1 MDLSKAFDC
10 LPHNLLLL
18 KLKTYGLSDSALNLL
33 FSYLHQRKQCIK
45 VENVCSNFKYM
56 YKGVPQGSILE
67 SVLFKIL
74 INDILNVVNNSTI
87 YNYADD
93 NTLSYADY
101 DIKNVVQNLE
111 SDSLKML
118 DWFDYNLMKANPAI
132 GKKSFDHKIVF
143 ELKGNRIESENDVK
157 LLGVTIDYE
166 LKFDKHIS
174 DICKKASRQLNVLK
188 RIGKYLNKLG
198 RLTIYYS
205 FILSNLNYCPITWH
219 FCSEKNTLKMEKIQE
234 RALRFVYNNYTIRD
248 QPFNLK
254 GGGYGFLF
262 HSEIFFRTTQ
272 ELEYFFVVAN
282 LTLGY
287 MTKTLNQIIFSSTK
301 IRIFFSATLGIRI
314 FF

>member
-1 MDLSKAFDC
+1 
-10 LPHNLLLL
+10 
-18 KLKTYGLSDSALNLL
+18 
-33 FSYLHQRKQCIK
+33 
-45 VENVCSNFKYM
+45 
-56 YKGVPQGSILE
+56 
-67 SVLFKIL
+67 
-74 INDILNVVNNSTI
+74 
-87 YNYADD
+87 
-93 NTLSYADY
+93 
-101 DIKNVVQNLE
+101 
-111 SDSLKML
+111 
-118 DWFDYNLMKANPAI
+118 MKANPAI

-234 RALRFVYNNYTIRD
+234 RALSFVYNNYTIRD